1 MSEKIKNIELKTF
14 YEDGTIDTK
23 EFDNFVCIGI
33 SVDQKENRIDVKV
46 INRLDEIYHA
56 HVAIKQMKKV
66 IEGIEKSIET
76 CPIEKFAFDI
86 TSQIFSIFEE
96 EGLQGI
102 KKAYKNNELN
112 ITEDEYKYLLKTFKN
127 VRRPEVRKE

>member
-1 MSEKIKNIELKTF
+1 MSKDIKNIELKEI
-14 YEDGTIDTK
+14 YEDGTMEK
-23 EFDNFVCIGI
+23 REFEDFVFIGMN
-33 SVDQKENRIDVKV
+33 VDQKEDRIDVHVNNK
-46 INRLDEIYHA
+46 LSEIYYA
-56 HVAIKQMKKV
+56 HVAIEQMKK
-66 IEGIEKSIET
+66 IIREIEKSIES
-76 CPIEKFAFDI
+76 CPTSKLAFDI

-112 ITEDEYKYLLKTFKN
+112 ITEDEYKHLLKTFKN

>member
-1 MSEKIKNIELKTF
+1 MSKDIKNIELKEI
-14 YEDGTIDTK
+14 YEDGTMEK
-23 EFDNFVCIGI
+23 REFEDFVFIGMN
-33 SVDQKENRIDVKV
+33 VDQKEDRIDVHVNNK
-46 INRLDEIYHA
+46 LSEIYYA
-56 HVAIKQMKKV
+56 HVAIEQMKK
-66 IEGIEKSIET
+66 IIREIEKYIES
-76 CPIEKFAFDI
+76 CPTSKLAFDI

-112 ITEDEYKYLLKTFKN
+112 ITEDEYKHLLKTFKN